1 MKHAL
6 TNDGDYAQWIRELKQ
21 RVRSAQL
28 KAAVRVNTTLLEFY
42 WELGR
47 DIVDKL
53 ERTHWGDGFLQHL
66 SEDLSVE
73 FPGLMG
79 FSHRNIKYIR
89 QWYLFYSKE
98 FTIVQQAVAQLPL
111 GGGASEIDQ
120 QLVAQLGNHDTT
132 SEITAIGQ
140 QPVAQLFQIPWGH
153 NILIVSKCQEVV
165 EALFYVRKTIENN
178 WSRAVLTHQIESG
191 LHLREGRAITNF
203 EATLPAPLS
212 DLARETL
219 KDPYTFDFLT
229 LTERY
234 DERELEN
241 ALLDHLTRFLLE
253 LGTGFAFIGR
263 QYRLTVA
270 GDEFLIDLL
279 FYHTRLHCHVVVELK
294 PVKFIP
300 EFAGKLSFYVAAVDK
315 LLRGE
320 GDNPTIGILI
330 CKSKNDTVV
339 EYALRNTQQ
348 PIGVSEYELTRVLPD
363 DLKPSL
369 PSIEQIEAELDRE
382 REVE

>member
-1 MKHAL
+1 MKHEL
-6 TNDGDYAQWIRELKQ
+6 TGNAEYSRWIRDLKQ
-21 RVRSAQL
+21 RVREAQL

-47 DIVDKL
+47 DIVAKQ
-53 ERTHWGDGFLQHL
+53 EQAHWGDSLIKQL
-66 SEDLSVE
+66 SADLSAE
-73 FPGLMG
+73 FPEMKG
-79 FSHRNIKYIR
+79 FSLSNLKYVR
-89 QWYLFYSKE
+89 QWYLFYSQGFEKS
-98 FTIVQQAVAQLPL
+98 QQPV
-111 GGGASEIDQ
+111 G
-120 QLVAQLGNHDTT
+120 QLGQHDKSLEMTP
-132 SEITAIGQ
+132 IGQ
-140 QPVAQLFQIPWGH
+140 QPVAQLLLIPWGH
-153 NILIVSKCQEVV
+153 NILIVSKCRDVD

-178 WSRAVLTHQIESG
+178 WSRAVLTHHIESG
-191 LHLREGRAITNF
+191 LHLREGRAVANF

-219 KDPYTFDFLT
+219 KDPYIFDFLA
-229 LTERY
+229 LTERH

-263 QYRLTVA
+263 QYRLNVA

-279 FYHTRLHCHVVVELK
+279 FYQTRLHCHVVAELK
-294 PVKFIP
+294 TVKFIP
-300 EFAGKLSFYVAAVDK
+300 EFAGKLNFYVAAVDE
-315 LLRGE
+315 LLRSD
-320 GDNPTIGILI
+320 GDNPTIGMLI

-339 EYALRNTQQ
+339 EYALKNMQQ

-363 DLKPSL
+363 NLKPSL

-382 REVE
+382 G

>member
-1 MKHAL
+1 MKHVL
-6 TNDGDYAQWIRELKQ
+6 STDTNYTQWIRDLKH
-21 RVRSAQL
+21 RVRTAQL

-47 DIVDKL
+47 DIVAKQ
-53 ERTHWGDGFLQHL
+53 EQAHWGDSLIKQL
-66 SEDLSVE
+66 SADLTEE
-73 FPGLMG
+73 FPEIKG
-79 FSHRNIKYIR
+79 FSRRNLEYIR
-89 QWYLFYSKE
+89 RWYLFWADESS
-98 FTIVQQAVAQLPL
+98 IAQQPAAQLK
-111 GGGASEIDQ
+111 ENYEKQIF
-120 QLVAQLGNHDTT
+120 LVPWWHHVVILTSGISRDT
-132 SEITAIGQ
+132 A
-140 QPVAQLFQIPWGH
+140 V
-153 NILIVSKCQEVV
+153 
-165 EALFYVRKTIENN
+165 FYVRKAIENN
-178 WSRAVLTHQIESG
+178 WSRAVLTHQIASG

-263 QYRLTVA
+263 QYRLSVA

-300 EFAGKLSFYVAAVDK
+300 EFAGKLNFYVAAVDE

-363 DLKPSL
+363 ELKPSL
-369 PSIEQIEAELDRE
+369 PSIEQIEAELGGDRE
-382 REVE
+382 GE

>member
-6 TNDGDYAQWIRELKQ
+6 TNDTDYGQWIRDLKQ
-21 RVRSAQL
+21 RVRATQL

-42 WELGR
+42 WELGQ
-47 DIVDKL
+47 DIVEKQQ
-53 ERTHWGDGFLQHL
+53 HAQWGTGFLQHL
-66 SEDLSVE
+66 SDDLSAE
-73 FPGLMG
+73 FPEFKG
-79 FSHRNIKYIR
+79 FSRRNMELVR
-89 QWYLFYSKE
+89 RWYLFYAQG
-98 FTIVQQAVAQLPL
+98 FTIAKQAVSQLPSGSGL
-111 GGGASEIDQ
+111 QEIGHQSDGPPT
-120 QLVAQLGNHDTT
+120 QLVRDLET
-132 SEITAIGQ
+132 SPNGQ

-153 NILIVSKCQEVV
+153 NILIVSKCRKVD
-165 EALFYVRKTIENN
+165 EALFYVRKTLENN

-191 LHLREGRAITNF
+191 LHLRAGQAITNF

-219 KDPYTFDFLT
+219 KDPYLFDFLA

-263 QYRLTVA
+263 QYRLNVA

-300 EFAGKLSFYVAAVDK
+300 EFAGKLNFYVAAVDD
-315 LLRGE
+315 LLRGK

-348 PIGVSEYELTRVLPD
+348 PIGVSEYELTRDLPEE
-363 DLKPSL
+363 LRSAL
-369 PSIEQIEAELDRE
+369 PSIEQIEAELGGDGPAM
-382 REVE
+382 

>member
-1 MKHAL
+1 MKHVLSTDA
-6 TNDGDYAQWIRELKQ
+6 DYTQWIRDLKQ
-21 RVRSAQL
+21 RVRTAQL

-42 WELGR
+42 WELGQ
-47 DIVDKL
+47 DIVDKQQ
-53 ERTHWGDGFLQHL
+53 RAHWGDSLIKQLSADL
-66 SEDLSVE
+66 SEE
-73 FPGLMG
+73 FPDLKG
-79 FSHRNIKYIR
+79 FSRRNLEYIR
-89 QWYLFYSKE
+89 RWYLFWADE
-98 FTIVQQAVAQLPL
+98 TPIAQQAVAQLK
-111 GGGASEIDQ
+111 EKYE
-120 QLVAQLGNHDTT
+120 N
-132 SEITAIGQ
+132 AIF
-140 QPVAQLFQIPWGH
+140 LIPWSH
-153 NILIVSKCQEVV
+153 NIDIITRSRSLD
-165 EALFYVRKTIENN
+165 EAIFYVRKTIENN

-263 QYRLTVA
+263 QYRLNVA

-300 EFAGKLSFYVAAVDK
+300 EFAGKLSFYVAAVDE

-348 PIGVSEYELTRVLPD
+348 PIGVSEYKLTRVLPD

-369 PSIEQIEAELDRE
+369 PSIEQIEAEFGGDRE
-382 REVE
+382 GE